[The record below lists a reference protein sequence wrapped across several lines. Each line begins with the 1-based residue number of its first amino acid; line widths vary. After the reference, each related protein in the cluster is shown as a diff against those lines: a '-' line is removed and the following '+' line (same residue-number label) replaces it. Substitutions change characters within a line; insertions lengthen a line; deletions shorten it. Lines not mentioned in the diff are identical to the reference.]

1 MAQLDPDPKVAKEL
15 DEIVTQAY
23 DLFELL
29 WKYDPDQL
37 SDIHLRGTITEM
49 KETLQRAKIQFDRR
63 YASEDS

>member
-15 DEIVTQAY
+15 DEIAIQAS
-23 DLFELL
+23 DLFELI
-29 WKYDPDQL
+29 WKYDQDQL

-49 KETLQRAKIQFDRR
+49 KETLQRAKIEFDRK